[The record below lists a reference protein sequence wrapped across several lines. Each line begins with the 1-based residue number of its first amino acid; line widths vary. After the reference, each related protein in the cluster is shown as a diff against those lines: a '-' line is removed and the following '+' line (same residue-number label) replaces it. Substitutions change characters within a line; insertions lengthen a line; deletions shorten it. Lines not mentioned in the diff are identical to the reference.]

1 MSSSTSATPVTTGA
15 PRGRLAPPWLLV
27 AAVVLAALNL
37 RTAVTSVGP
46 LLDELQRGIGLSSEV
61 AGLLTAL
68 PLLSF
73 VVFGSLTPSLMRRMG
88 EQTTMLLGL
97 GTMAVGLVLRAT
109 TNSVWLFLLF
119 SVLALAG
126 GAIGNVLLPAL
137 VKRHF
142 SDRVGTM
149 TATYT
154 TAMAVGT
161 AVPAAVAVPLS
172 SVYGPDNWRLGLGA
186 WAVPVAAAIVV
197 WLCLPR
203 RSGAANVVTGGG
215 RRMFRSRTAWALAT
229 MFGSQSLLAFV
240 AFGWFAQFYREQA
253 GASATEAGLLV
264 AFLTTLSIPV
274 SMLVPWLAARMSSQ
288 RPMVAAFV
296 ACYVVAYTGM
306 LIAPRAGVWLWAF
319 LAGVGAGAFPLALTM
334 IGLRSRT
341 ADTTADLSAFT
352 QSGGY
357 LLAGVG
363 PLLVGVLHGMTG
375 GWTWPFVLLFADL
388 TLLAVTGWYAA
399 QPRFVEDDL
408 A

>member
-1 MSSSTSATPVTTGA
+1 
-15 PRGRLAPPWLLV
+15 
-27 AAVVLAALNL
+27 
-37 RTAVTSVGP
+37 
-46 LLDELQRGIGLSSEV
+46 
-61 AGLLTAL
+61 
-68 PLLSF
+68 
-73 VVFGSLTPSLMRRMG
+73 
-88 EQTTMLLGL
+88 
-97 GTMAVGLVLRAT
+97 
-109 TNSVWLFLLF
+109 
-119 SVLALAG
+119 
-126 GAIGNVLLPAL
+126 
-137 VKRHF
+137 
-142 SDRVGTM
+142 
-149 TATYT
+149 
-154 TAMAVGT
+154 
-161 AVPAAVAVPLS
+161 
-172 SVYGPDNWRLGLGA
+172 
-186 WAVPVAAAIVV
+186 
-197 WLCLPR
+197 
-203 RSGAANVVTGGG
+203 
-215 RRMFRSRTAWALAT
+215 
-229 MFGSQSLLAFV
+229 
-240 AFGWFAQFYREQA
+240 
-253 GASATEAGLLV
+253 
-264 AFLTTLSIPV
+264 
-274 SMLVPWLAARMSSQ
+274 MLVPWLAARMSSQ